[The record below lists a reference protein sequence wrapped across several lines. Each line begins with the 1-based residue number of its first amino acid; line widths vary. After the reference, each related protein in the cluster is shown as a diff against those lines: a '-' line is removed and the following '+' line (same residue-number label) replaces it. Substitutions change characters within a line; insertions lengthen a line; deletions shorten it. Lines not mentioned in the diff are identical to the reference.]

1 MQTYSS
7 NNINFTGSSARTL
20 KGIFMTANWAGVAED
35 LRRLEP
41 KTGLKVFTP
50 DNTGAIS
57 SQMSLSEAGASQYVM
72 WAQDL
77 FNIGEKNLYYESKHN
92 PAPKKISEI
101 AEKLREFFGLN
112 KVETSYH
119 IQGGNYITTEYK
131 GNKEVLIG
139 DYELE
144 NLSKIEIAKRFDVD
158 NVVEVPQVAAHL
170 DAFMFV
176 DEKKRAFICDD
187 ELMLSGIAKGL
198 NSLGQYVQ
206 KNFYNMSEIEKGRF
220 FKLGKDLETML
231 FTFLTIVKRSP
242 YSSANEA
249 IKALDK
255 AGYETI
261 RIPARL
267 YAFIHSNGQI
277 QHQYGT
283 NFANAILHKNP
294 VGDTVLIT
302 NDSVNDFCLGID
314 KEIENKIGFSF
325 KKMFTDSV
333 EPYIKK
339 ENIHFVQGEKFGVW
353 NLLSNLGGVHCVS
366 SEIR

>member
-1 MQTYSS
+1 MQTYS
-7 NNINFTGSSARTL
+7 NINFTGSSARAL
-20 KGIFMTANWAGVAED
+20 KGVFMSANWAGLAD
-35 LRRLEP
+35 NLRQLEP

-50 DNTGAIS
+50 DSFGAIS
-57 SQMSLSEAGASQYVM
+57 SRGSMSEAEASPYVI

-77 FNIGEKNLYYESKHN
+77 FSIGEKKLYLESRHN
-92 PAPKKISEI
+92 PDPKKINEI
-101 AEKLREFFGLN
+101 GEKLQSFFGLKIEPYN
-112 KVETSYH
+112 YH

-139 DYELE
+139 DYEPE
-144 NLSKIEIAKRFDVD
+144 NLSKTEIAKRFDVD

-176 DEKKRAFICDD
+176 DDKKRAFVCDD

-206 KNFYNMSEIEKGRF
+206 KNFYNMSEIEKARF

-242 YSSANEA
+242 YSLANEA

-267 YAFIHSNGQI
+267 YTFIHSNGQI

-283 NFANAILHKNP
+283 NFANAILHKNRT
-294 VGDTVLIT
+294 GDTVLIT
-302 NDSVNDFCLGID
+302 NDSANDVCFGIG

-325 KKMFTDSV
+325 KKMFIDSIA
-333 EPYIKK
+333 PYIKK
-339 ENIHFVQGEKFGVW
+339 ENVHFVQGENYGIFK
-353 NLLSNLGGVHCVS
+353 LLSNLGGIHCAS